1 MLAVELQELVCTRVG
16 TSKFSD
22 VYNSFQ
28 QQVMSVRR
36 DRKAARVIQ
45 VRLCVFHRCGTSLT
59 FQSEYHRPYC
69 RSKT

>member
-1 MLAVELQELVCTRVG
+1 MLAVELQELVRTKVG

-22 VYNSFQ
+22 AYNSIR
-28 QQVMSVRR
+28 QQVLSVRR
-36 DRKAARVIQ
+36 DRKAVRVIQ
-45 VRLCVFHRCGTSLT
+45 VRLCVFHRYGMRLT